1 MGSEPAP
8 RAGGGGAEMS
18 SLKCQTGRSQGPS
31 EEPCQSPYLPLT
43 ASRCGCTA
51 VDSLVARA
59 TRPRTRPTHTAP
71 AAAPSVSKAM
81 HARGRPPPAPP
92 PRADAT
98 RGPGAPPGGR
108 KGEES
113 GRRARTAPGA
123 AEMRPSRLL
132 PERFSPPRLTLL
144 IAQNAS
150 RLPASPQWQTHK

>member
-1 MGSEPAP
+1 
-8 RAGGGGAEMS
+8 MS

-51 VDSLVARA
+51 VDSLVTRA
-59 TRPRTRPTHTAP
+59 TRPHTRPTHTAA

-81 HARGRPPPAPP
+81 RARGRPLPSRPAQTLPAGQARHLVAARGKSPGEGPAP
-92 PRADAT
+92 R
-98 RGPGAPPGGR
+98 
-108 KGEES
+108 
-113 GRRARTAPGA
+113 PGA
-123 AEMRPSRLL
+123 AEMRPSQLL